1 MSVNMAD
8 RPVAVLA
15 VSLNPAVDV
24 TYRVDVLRTGETHRV
39 HDVRAVPGGKALNAA
54 RVLASLCHPVTVTG
68 FAGGAAGNFLR
79 RGLSETTVVDK
90 LLAIGGET
98 RRTVTVVDGGGA
110 TGFWEPGPRVTS
122 REWARLRRRV
132 AELAVAHAVVV
143 LSGRLPAGLPIDA
156 YADLTEIAHAAGRPA
171 IVDSEGEALRRALD
185 ACPDVVK
192 PNREELLHAA
202 ATLGVSPRPAS
213 GPAASSWA
221 PLLEASACLRSAGA
235 RAVVASSGPAGLLAL
250 TAAGAFAGE
259 PPAILVGN
267 PTGAGDAVVAALARG
282 LATGESWPAVLA
294 DALALSAAAVMAPVA
309 GAFSLEDYQRWR
321 DVVRIQELSP

>member
-1 MSVNMAD
+1 MAD

-15 VSLNPAVDV
+15 VSLNPAIDV
-24 TYRVDVLRTGETHRV
+24 TYRVEVLRPGETHRV
-39 HDVRAVPGGKALNAA
+39 HDIRAMPGGKALNAA
-54 RVLASLCHPVTVTG
+54 RVLASLGHPVTVTG
-68 FAGGAAGNFLR
+68 FAGGGTGAFLR
-79 RGLSETTVVDK
+79 RGLSETPVVDE

-143 LSGRLPAGLPIDA
+143 LSGRLPAGLPVHA

-171 IVDSEGEALRRALD
+171 IVDGEGEALRCALD
-185 ACPDVVK
+185 AFPDVIK
-192 PNREELLHAA
+192 PNRDELLHVA
-202 ATLGVSPRPAS
+202 ATLGVFPRPAS
-213 GPAASSWA
+213 GSAASSWA

-235 RAVVASSGPAGLLAL
+235 MAVVASSGPAGLLAL
-250 TAAGAFAGE
+250 TEVGAFAGQ
-259 PPAILVGN
+259 PPATLVGN

-282 LATGESWPAVLA
+282 LATGETWQAVLA
-294 DALALSAAAVMAPVA
+294 DALALSASAVMASDA
-309 GAFSLEDYQRWR
+309 GAFSLEHYHRWR
-321 DVVRIQELSP
+321 DVVRVQELSS